1 METSDIPS
9 LLQLNQ
15 FFLQQCLHNG
25 CFYDIF
31 VKCDPL
37 SQTDF
42 DLAYDKFKSLR
53 LAVRQNI
60 PNHDTPIKGPLTFV
74 AGDVRVIVCSNRE
87 S

>member
-1 METSDIPS
+1 METSEIPTQ
-9 LLQLNQ
+9 LQLDQ
-15 FFLQQCLHNG
+15 FILQLCLHNR

-31 VKCDPL
+31 IKCDPF
-37 SQTDF
+37 SQKNF

-53 LAVRQNI
+53 LAVKHSI
-60 PNHDTPIKGPLTFV
+60 PNHITPIKGLLAFV